1 MQEELFYIEQP
12 PTTEDKSNSD
22 LMRLL
27 GRTPEVLDIT
37 MGHRGMQKEVKQKF
51 GIGYPII
58 SLDIREEMTNGMK
71 PDIVADSRAL
81 PFDAESFDII
91 LFDPPFSFHKST
103 SLGNQEYRRFYV
115 TYGLNLYTSRI
126 ELGNYIQETFREVER
141 VLRPDGYC
149 LLKWSESRIKLDY
162 PLSLKGGLQES
173 NRWQRPS
180 KHWGTKTG
188 TATWY
193 IWLTKGVSP

>member
-1 MQEELFYIEQP
+1 MNGLQLNMFEPQIA
-12 PTTEDKSNSD
+12 DNDSNSG
-22 LMRLL
+22 LMPLL
-27 GRTPEVLDIT
+27 GHTPKVLDIT
-37 MGHRGMQKEVKQKF
+37 MGHRGMQKEVKKQF
-51 GIGYPII
+51 GIDYDLL
-58 SLDIREEMTNGMK
+58 SLDIRGKMGNGMK

-81 PFDAESFDII
+81 PFAAESFDII

-103 SLGNQEYRRFYV
+103 SLGNQEYRRFYI
-115 TYGLNLYTSRI
+115 TYGLNLYESRA
-126 ELGNYIQETFREVER
+126 ELGDYIQETFREVER

-162 PLSLKGGLQES
+162 PLSLKGGLNEHK
-173 NRWQRPS
+173 RWQRPS

-193 IWLTKGVSP
+193 IWLMKGVSP